1 MNYIPSFLKGHSLS
15 EILFLGGL
23 TMLALVAGLLLF

>member
-1 MNYIPSFLKGHSLS
+1 MHYLPSFLKDHSYS
-15 EILFLGGL
+15 EILFLGAL